1 MKIRTRM
8 ILAIVLPMIISVAV
22 VMLTVS
28 MQFDST
34 AEESYRKTASQELK
48 LINNYISEILKK
60 AENVSRFVAGI
71 DETMNAI
78 GEWTKYFELDRT
90 TKPGEVATS
99 DSEITVNRLANDLMK
114 ANPAFAYVYLG
125 FEDGGYTQD
134 GTESMKNDYDPRVRP
149 WYRQGKDSQ
158 TESTLLSA
166 YITTQGIPN
175 IGVVTKIRDTN
186 RNFIGVSAVDISLGG
201 LTKIIN
207 SLKIGE
213 TGFVVLIQGDG
224 TILADP
230 MMPENNFKKIDDA
243 NNPALKEAFHSKT
256 AWIESLEFKGAMY
269 AAEVYRSQETGWT
282 LVAFIPHAEI
292 YAASKEANYTM
303 LTIAVVSALVFGLLG
318 AYLVNTGLV
327 RPIHAMGEFAKQIAV
342 GNYKAKPEEMSYNA
356 ELGDLLENLQS
367 MTGEL
372 VESISLADEKT
383 REAEVKTVQAEEALG
398 EAEEA
403 THKAETAK
411 RDGMMQAAGQLEEIV
426 ERISSSSTELSANI
440 EESRG
445 GSGMQRERAAENA
458 TAMEEMNATVLEV
471 AANASRSSEEA
482 ERARSEAV
490 HGSEIVDKVVTAVGN
505 LKSESAKLGSEMGQL
520 GDKAESI
527 SSVMSVITD
536 IADQTNLL
544 ALNAAIEAARAGDAG
559 RGFAVVADEVRKL
572 AEKTVSATSEV
583 GDAISSIQQ
592 SSRNSIN
599 TMTETTEMVDSTTTL
614 VNEAGD
620 ALKSILDIIELVAE
634 QVRSIA
640 TAAEQQSAASEEI
653 NMSTSEINRIAD
665 ENFNSMEQSADAVA
679 NLAELSNMLDNLI
692 DDLKNS

>member
-1 MKIRTRM
+1 M
-8 ILAIVLPMIISVAV
+8 ILAIVIPMIISVLV

-34 AEESYRKTASQELK
+34 AEDSYRKTASQELK

-60 AENVSRFVAGI
+60 AENVSRFVASL
-71 DETMNAI
+71 DETKNAM
-78 GEWTKYFELDRT
+78 GKWTKYFELDGPS
-90 TKPGEVATS
+90 KPAQYAT
-99 DSEITVNRLANDLMK
+99 DQSEIAVNRLANKLMK
-114 ANPAFAYVYLG
+114 ANPAFAYVYMG

-134 GTESMKNDYDPRVRP
+134 GTDTLKNNYDPRVRP
-149 WYRQGKDSQ
+149 WYKQGKNAP
-158 TESTLLSA
+158 TESINLSA
-166 YITTQGIPN
+166 YITTEGFPN
-175 IGVVTKIRDTN
+175 IGVVTKIRN
-186 RNFIGVSAVDISLGG
+186 NSGNFIGVSAVDISLGD

-207 SLKIGE
+207 NLNIGE
-213 TGFVVLIQGDG
+213 TGFVVLVQGDG

-230 MMPENNFKKIDDA
+230 KTPDNNFKKIDDLD
-243 NNPALKEAFHSKT
+243 NPALKAAYYAKT
-256 AWIESLEFKGAMY
+256 DWLGDLEFNGAKFS
-269 AAEVYRSQETGWT
+269 AEVYRSKETGWT
-282 LVAFIPHAEI
+282 MIAFIPHAEI
-292 YAASKEANYTM
+292 YAASKEANITM
-303 LTIAVVSALVFGLLG
+303 FGIAAVAAIVFGLLG
-318 AYLVNTGLV
+318 ALLVNSRLV
-327 RPIHAMGEFAKQIAV
+327 RPIHAMGEFAKQIAA
-342 GNYKAKPEEMSYNA
+342 GNYEAKPEDVSYKA
-356 ELGDLLENLQS
+356 ELRDLLDNLQS

-372 VESISLADEKT
+372 VETISLADEKT

-398 EAEEA
+398 TAEEA
-403 THKAETAK
+403 TRKAETAK

-426 ERISSSSTELSANI
+426 ERISSSSTQLSANV
-440 EESRG
+440 EESMRG
-445 GSGMQRERAAENA
+445 SEMQRERASENA

-471 AANASRSSEEA
+471 AANAARSSEEA

-490 HGSEIVDKVVTAVGN
+490 HGSDIVDKVVTAVSN

-520 GDKAESI
+520 GEKAESI

-544 ALNAAIEAARAGDAG
+544 ALNAAIEAARAGEAG

-583 GDAISSIQQ
+583 GDAIGSIQQ
-592 SSRNSIN
+592 SSRNSIT

-620 ALKSILDIIELVAE
+620 ALKSILEIIELVAE

-665 ENFNSMEQSADAVA
+665 ENFNAMEQSAEAMS
-679 NLAELSNMLDNLI
+679 NLAELSNMLNNLI

>member
-8 ILAIVLPMIISVAV
+8 ILAIILPMIISVLV
-22 VMLTVS
+22 VMVTVS

-34 AEESYRKTASQELK
+34 AEESYHKTASQELT
-48 LINNYISEILKK
+48 LINNYIAEILKK
-60 AENVSRFVAGI
+60 AENVSRFIAGL
-71 DETMNAI
+71 DETKNAM
-78 GEWTKYFELDRT
+78 GKWTKYFELSGPS
-90 TKPGEVATS
+90 KPAQYATS
-99 DSEITVNRLANDLMK
+99 ASEIVVNRLANDLMK

-134 GTESMKNDYDPRVRP
+134 GADTLKNDYDPRKRP
-149 WYRQGKDSQ
+149 WYKQGKNSP
-158 TESTLLSA
+158 TETTILSA
-166 YITTQGIPN
+166 YVTTEGFPN
-175 IGVVTKIRDTN
+175 IGMVSKIKDTDG
-186 RNFIGVSAVDISLGG
+186 NFIGVSAVDISLAD

-207 SLKIGE
+207 DLKIGE
-213 TGFVVLIQGDG
+213 TGFVILVQGDG

-230 MMPENNFKKIDDA
+230 KTPDNNFKKIDEVD
-243 NNPALKEAFHSKT
+243 NPALKKAYKAQIDWLGE
-256 AWIESLEFKGAMY
+256 LEFDGEGY
-269 AAEVYRSQETGWT
+269 AAEVYRSKETGWS
-282 LVAFIPHAEI
+282 LIAFIPHKEI
-292 YAASKEANYTM
+292 YAASKKANMTM
-303 LTIAVVSALVFGLLG
+303 SVIAAVAAILFGLLG
-318 AYLVNTGLV
+318 AVLVNSGLV
-327 RPIHAMGEFAKQIAV
+327 RPIHAMGEFAKQVAA
-342 GNYKAKPEEMSYNA
+342 GNYEAKPADVSYKA
-356 ELGDLLENLQS
+356 ELRELLDNLQS
-367 MTGEL
+367 MTVEL
-372 VESISLADEKT
+372 VKTISLADDKT

-398 EAEEA
+398 EAEAA
-403 THKAETAK
+403 TRRAETAK

-426 ERISSSSTELSANI
+426 ERISSSSTQLSANI

-445 GSGMQRERAAENA
+445 GSEMQRERASENA

-471 AANASRSSEEA
+471 AANAAKSSEDA

-490 HGSEIVDKVVTAVGN
+490 HGTEIVDKVVTAVSN
-505 LKSESAKLGSEMGQL
+505 LKEESAKLGSEMGQL
-520 GDKAESI
+520 GEKAESI

-544 ALNAAIEAARAGDAG
+544 ALNAAIEAARAGEAG

-583 GDAISSIQQ
+583 GEAIGSIQQ

-599 TMTETTEMVDSTTTL
+599 TMNETTEMVDSTTTL
-614 VNEAGD
+614 VNETGG
-620 ALKSILDIIELVAE
+620 ALKSILEIIELVAE

-665 ENFNSMEQSADAVA
+665 ENFNSMEQSSEAVA
-679 NLAELSNMLDNLI
+679 NLAELSNMLNQLI

>member
-22 VMLTVS
+22 VMFTVS

-34 AEESYRKTASQELK
+34 AEDSYRKTASQELK
-48 LINNYISEILKK
+48 LINNYIAEILKK
-60 AENVSRFVAGI
+60 AENVSRFVAGL
-71 DETMNAI
+71 DETKSAM
-78 GEWTKYFELDRT
+78 GRWTKYFELDGSS
-90 TKPGEVATS
+90 KPAQYAT
-99 DSEITVNRLANDLMK
+99 DETEIMVNRLANNLMK

-134 GTESMKNDYDPRVRP
+134 GTDTLKNDYDPRKRP
-149 WYRQGKDSQ
+149 WYKQGKNSPN
-158 TESTLLSA
+158 ESTLLSA
-166 YITTQGIPN
+166 YMTTEGFPN
-175 IGVVTKIRDTN
+175 IGMVTKIKDKSGS
-186 RNFIGVSAVDISLGG
+186 FIGVSAVDISLGD

-207 SLKIGE
+207 NLKIGE
-213 TGFVVLIQGDG
+213 TGFVVLVQGDG

-230 MMPENNFKKIDDA
+230 KTLDNNFKKIDEVDNA
-243 NNPALKEAFHSKT
+243 ALKTAYYSKT
-256 AWIESLEFKGAMY
+256 DWIESLEFNGAKFS
-269 AAEVYRSQETGWT
+269 AEVHRSKETGWSMI
-282 LVAFIPHAEI
+282 AFIPHAEI
-292 YAASKEANYTM
+292 YAASKEANLTM
-303 LTIAVVSALVFGLLG
+303 LTIAAVAAIVFGLLG
-318 AYLVNTGLV
+318 AFLVNSRLV
-327 RPIHAMGEFAKQIAV
+327 RPIHAMGEFAKQIAS
-342 GNYKAKPEEMSYNA
+342 GNYKAKPEDVSYKA
-356 ELGDLLENLQS
+356 ELRDLLDNLQS

-372 VESISLADEKT
+372 VETISLADEKT
-383 REAEVKTVQAEEALG
+383 REAEEKTLQAEDALA

-403 THKAETAK
+403 TRKAETAK

-445 GSGMQRERAAENA
+445 GSEMQRERAAENA

-471 AANASRSSEEA
+471 AANASKSSEEA
-482 ERARSEAV
+482 ERARKEAV
-490 HGSEIVDKVVTAVGN
+490 HGSEIVDKVVTAVSN
-505 LKSESAKLGSEMGQL
+505 LKAESEKLGSEMGQL
-520 GDKAESI
+520 GEKAESI

-544 ALNAAIEAARAGDAG
+544 ALNAAIEAARAGEAG

-583 GDAISSIQQ
+583 GEAIGSIQQ

-599 TMTETTEMVDSTTTL
+599 TMTETSEMVDSTTTL
-614 VNEAGD
+614 VNEAGG

-665 ENFNSMEQSADAVA
+665 ENFNAMEQSADAMA
-679 NLAELSNMLDNLI
+679 NLAELSNMLNNLI
-692 DDLKNS
+692 EELKRS